1 MRTTMATENNNKTLN
16 VPNKREQSQTCL
28 CYAECKEQSPQG
40 NVPNLRFPEFSGEWT
55 KTKLGDIGT
64 TLIGL
69 TYSPKDVVPS
79 GGTIVLRS
87 SNIKGGLT
95 DYNDIVRVNK
105 KIKESIIT
113 RVDDLLI
120 CARNGSARLI
130 GKNAI
135 LKQEDCGHTFGAF
148 MMVYRAQNNKFV
160 HQLLNTKRYY
170 SQVGE
175 NIGARIN
182 QITTSDLNS
191 FEFYF
196 PQTLNEQNKIA
207 SMLSLLDDRIAT
219 QIKIIEK
226 LESLIRGLITD
237 VNSGRIAKCESVYL
251 RDLLTE
257 QHEKNSNNYAVC
269 SVSVSQGVI
278 NQIDYLGR
286 SFAAKEVLHYNVV
299 NCGDIVYTKSPTGE
313 FPYGIVKRSDITKP
327 VAVSPLYGV
336 YRPIND
342 YVGRY
347 LHLYFKS
354 PINAKNYLHK
364 LIQKGAKN
372 TINITN
378 QHFLDNKILI
388 PEKGWLDKIVNLAAA
403 IEMKIATENKVLQ
416 TLQQQKDYL
425 LSKMFI

>member
-1 MRTTMATENNNKTLN
+1 M
-16 VPNKREQSQTCL
+16 
-28 CYAECKEQSPQG
+28 
-40 NVPNLRFPEFSGEWT
+40 RFPEFSGEWT

-170 SQVGE
+170 AQVGE
-175 NIGARIN
+175 NLGARIN

-207 SMLSLLDDRIAT
+207 SLLSLLDDRIAT
-219 QIKIIEK
+219 QIKIIEDLKK
-226 LESLIRGLITD
+226 LKSAISKHLFSQKPNEWNRLDSLFSKGKAGGTPTST
-237 VNSGRIAKCESVYL
+237 NK
-251 RDLLTE
+251 
-257 QHEKNSNNYAVC
+257 
-269 SVSVSQGVI
+269 
-278 NQIDYLGR
+278 DY
-286 SFAAKEVLHYNVV
+286 YN
-299 NCGDIVYTKSPTGE
+299 GDIPFLS
-313 FPYGIVKRSDITKP
+313 INDITKQGKYIRYTENHLSQSGLDNSSAWIVP
-327 VAVSPLYGV
+327 AHSLIMSMYASVGLVTINEVPIATSQAMFAMQLKDKGLLDYLY
-336 YRPIND
+336 Y
-342 YVGRY
+342 Y
-347 LHLYFKS
+347 LSYFKYRHIHKYLETGTQS
-354 PINAKNYLHK
+354 NINADIVRSIMIPDYGHRHNIEIASTLQSIDAKIDNELSILEQFNKQKNYL
-364 LIQKGAKN
+364 
-372 TINITN
+372 
-378 QHFLDNKILI
+378 
-388 PEKGWLDKIVNLAAA
+388 
-403 IEMKIATENKVLQ
+403 
-416 TLQQQKDYL
+416 
-425 LSKMFI
+425 LSQMFI

>member
-1 MRTTMATENNNKTLN
+1 MATENNNKTLN
-16 VPNKREQSQTCL
+16 VPN
-28 CYAECKEQSPQG
+28 
-40 NVPNLRFPEFSGEWT
+40 LRFPEFSEEWKHVALSEIAARVTRKNKDNASKLPLTISAQYGLVDQISFFNKVVASADMSNYYLLRQGEFAYN
-55 KTKLGDIGT
+55 KS
-64 TLIGL
+64 
-69 TYSPKDVVPS
+69 YSSDYPWGAIKRLDRYPQGALSSLYICFAVNDKVDS
-79 GGTIVLRS
+79 DFAVHYFESSKWHREV
-87 SNIKGGLT
+87 SNIAGEGARNHGLLNIAVGDFFDT
-95 DYNDIVRVNK
+95 KHRLPSSKEEQK
-105 KIKESIIT
+105 KI
-113 RVDDLLI
+113 
-120 CARNGSARLI
+120 AA
-130 GKNAI
+130 
-135 LKQEDCGHTFGAF
+135 
-148 MMVYRAQNNKFV
+148 
-160 HQLLNTKRYY
+160 LLNL
-170 SQVGE
+170 
-175 NIGARIN
+175 
-182 QITTSDLNS
+182 IT
-191 FEFYF
+191 E
-196 PQTLNEQNKIA
+196 
-207 SMLSLLDDRIAT
+207 RIAT

-237 VNSGRIAKCESVYL
+237 VNSGRIAQCKSVYL
-251 RDLLTE
+251 RDLLIE
-257 QHEKNSNNYAVC
+257 QHEKNTNNYEVC
-269 SVSVSQGVI
+269 SVSLSQGVI

-286 SFAAKEVLHYNVV
+286 SFAAKEVLHYSVV

-388 PEKGWLDKIVNLAAA
+388 PEKGWLDKIVKFAAA

-416 TLQQQKDYL
+416 TLQQQKDFL

>member
-1 MRTTMATENNNKTLN
+1 MG
-16 VPNKREQSQTCL
+16 
-28 CYAECKEQSPQG
+28 YAERKEQSPQG
-40 NVPNLRFPEFSGEWT
+40 NVPNLRFPEFSGEWANV
-55 KTKLGDIGT
+55 
-64 TLIGL
+64 TL
-69 TYSPKDVVPS
+69 S
-79 GGTIVLRS
+79 
-87 SNIKGGLT
+87 
-95 DYNDIVRVNK
+95 DIV
-105 KIKESIIT
+105 T
-113 RVDDLLI
+113 RVTRKNKNNESRLPLTISAQYGLVDQISFFNKVVASADMSNYYLLKEGEFAYNKSYSSEYPWGAIKRLDRYPQGALSSLYI
-120 CARNGSARLI
+120 CFGINDNVDSDFLVHYFESSKWHREVSNVAGEGARNHG
-130 GKNAI
+130 
-135 LKQEDCGHTFGAF
+135 
-148 MMVYRAQNNKFV
+148 
-160 HQLLNTKRYY
+160 LLNIA
-170 SQVGE
+170 VGDFF
-175 NIGARIN
+175 NTAHCIPA
-182 QITTSDLNS
+182 TSK
-191 FEFYF
+191 
-196 PQTLNEQNKIA
+196 EQQKIA
-207 SMLSLLDDRIAT
+207 ALLNLITERIAT

-237 VNSGRIAKCESVYL
+237 VNSGRIAQCKSVYL
-251 RDLLTE
+251 RDLLIE
-257 QHEKNSNNYAVC
+257 QHEKNTNNYEVC

-313 FPYGIVKRSDITKP
+313 FPYGIVKRSDIAKP

-342 YVGRY
+342 YVGKY

-354 PINAKNYLHK
+354 PINAKNYLYK

-388 PEKGWLDKIVNLAAA
+388 PEKGWLENIVNFAAA

>member
-1 MRTTMATENNNKTLN
+1 MATENNNKNL
-16 VPNKREQSQTCL
+16 
-28 CYAECKEQSPQG
+28 
-40 NVPNLRFPEFSGEWT
+40 NVPNLRFPEFSGEWEHVALSEIAARVT
-55 KTKLGDIGT
+55 RKNKDNASKLPLTISAQY
-64 TLIGL
+64 GL
-69 TYSPKDVVPS
+69 VDQISFFNKVVASADMSNYYLLQQGEFAYNKSYSSDYPWGAIKRLDRYPQGALSSLYICFAVNNKVDS
-79 GGTIVLRS
+79 DFAVHYFESSKWHREV
-87 SNIKGGLT
+87 SNIAGEGARNHGLLNIAVGDFFDT
-95 DYNDIVRVNK
+95 KHRLPSSKEEQK
-105 KIKESIIT
+105 KI
-113 RVDDLLI
+113 
-120 CARNGSARLI
+120 AA
-130 GKNAI
+130 
-135 LKQEDCGHTFGAF
+135 
-148 MMVYRAQNNKFV
+148 
-160 HQLLNTKRYY
+160 LLNL
-170 SQVGE
+170 
-175 NIGARIN
+175 
-182 QITTSDLNS
+182 IT
-191 FEFYF
+191 E
-196 PQTLNEQNKIA
+196 
-207 SMLSLLDDRIAT
+207 RIAT

-226 LESLIRGLITD
+226 LESLIRGIITD
-237 VNSGRIAKCESVYL
+237 VNSSRLAQCKQVYL

-257 QHEKNSNNYAVC
+257 QHEKNTNNYEVC

-313 FPYGIVKRSDITKP
+313 FPYGIVKRSDINKP

-378 QHFLDNKILI
+378 QHFLDNRILI
-388 PEKGWLDKIVNLAAA
+388 PEKGWLENIANFAATIEAKIV
-403 IEMKIATENKVLQ
+403 TENMVLQ
-416 TLQQQKDYL
+416 ALQAQKYYL

>member
-1 MRTTMATENNNKTLN
+1 MRTTMATENNNKTL
-16 VPNKREQSQTCL
+16 
-28 CYAECKEQSPQG
+28 

-170 SQVGE
+170 AQVGE
-175 NIGARIN
+175 NLGARIN

-219 QIKIIEK
+219 QIKIIEDLK
-226 LESLIRGLITD
+226 KLKSAIRAKVFKQLESSCEFWSEIGNMLQYEQPSKYLVTSTEYSDSYATPVLTANKAFILGYTD
-237 VNSGRIAKCESVYL
+237 EEFGIYNKGECVIFDDFTMDVKYVNFPFKVKSSAIKILTSNSGNDLYFVYEYL
-251 RDLLTE
+251 QNLGLVSEEHKRHYISEIEPIIVACPTFEEQQNISNLL
-257 QHEKNSNNYAVC
+257 
-269 SVSVSQGVI
+269 
-278 NQIDYLGR
+278 R
-286 SFAAKEVLHYNVV
+286 SFDRKIEYANRELTLYN
-299 NCGDIVYTKSPTGE
+299 K
-313 FPYGIVKRSDITKP
+313 
-327 VAVSPLYGV
+327 
-336 YRPIND
+336 
-342 YVGRY
+342 
-347 LHLYFKS
+347 
-354 PINAKNYLHK
+354 
-364 LIQKGAKN
+364 QK
-372 TINITN
+372 
-378 QHFLDNKILI
+378 Q
-388 PEKGWLDKIVNLAAA
+388 
-403 IEMKIATENKVLQ
+403 
-416 TLQQQKDYL
+416 YL
-425 LSKMFI
+425 LSQMFI

>member
-1 MRTTMATENNNKTLN
+1 MSNYYLLRQGEFAYNKSYSSDY
-16 VPNKREQSQTCL
+16 PWGAIKRL
-28 CYAECKEQSPQG
+28 DRYPQG
-40 NVPNLRFPEFSGEWT
+40 ALSSLYICFAVNDKVDSDFAVHYFESSKWHRE
-55 KTKLGDIGT
+55 
-64 TLIGL
+64 
-69 TYSPKDVVPS
+69 V
-79 GGTIVLRS
+79 
-87 SNIKGGLT
+87 SNIAGEGARNHGLLNIAVGDFFDT
-95 DYNDIVRVNK
+95 KHRLPSSKEEQK
-105 KIKESIIT
+105 KI
-113 RVDDLLI
+113 
-120 CARNGSARLI
+120 AA
-130 GKNAI
+130 
-135 LKQEDCGHTFGAF
+135 
-148 MMVYRAQNNKFV
+148 
-160 HQLLNTKRYY
+160 LLNL
-170 SQVGE
+170 
-175 NIGARIN
+175 
-182 QITTSDLNS
+182 IT
-191 FEFYF
+191 E
-196 PQTLNEQNKIA
+196 
-207 SMLSLLDDRIAT
+207 RIAT

-237 VNSGRIAKCESVYL
+237 VNSGRIAQCKSVYL
-251 RDLLTE
+251 RDLLIE
-257 QHEKNSNNYAVC
+257 QHEKNTNNYEVC

-342 YVGRY
+342 YVGKY

-388 PEKGWLDKIVNLAAA
+388 PEKGWLDKIVKFAAA

>member
-1 MRTTMATENNNKTLN
+1 MG
-16 VPNKREQSQTCL
+16 
-28 CYAECKEQSPQG
+28 YAERKEQSPQG
-40 NVPNLRFPEFSGEWT
+40 NVPNLRFPEFSGEWER
-55 KTKLGDIGT
+55 KKLGDIGT

-69 TYSPKDVVPS
+69 TYSPQDVVAS
-79 GGTIVLRS
+79 DGIIVLRS
-87 SNIKGGLT
+87 SNIKGGLLDYT
-95 DYNDIVRVNK
+95 DLVRVNK
-105 KIKESIIT
+105 KIKETIIT
-113 RVDDLLI
+113 RTNDILI

-135 LKQEDCGHTFGAF
+135 LKDSDCGHTFGAF
-148 MMVYRAQNNKFV
+148 MMVYRSEDNPFV
-160 HQLLNTKRYY
+160 HQLLSTKRYY
-170 SQVGE
+170 SQVAE
-175 NIGARIN
+175 NLGARIN

-191 FEFYF
+191 FEFSF
-196 PQTLNEQNKIA
+196 PQSNKEKVKIA

-237 VNSGRIAKCESVYL
+237 VNSGRIAQCKSVYL

-257 QHEKNSNNYAVC
+257 QYEKNTNNYEVC

-388 PEKGWLDKIVNLAAA
+388 PAKGWLENIVNFAAA

>member
-16 VPNKREQSQTCL
+16 VPN
-28 CYAECKEQSPQG
+28 
-40 NVPNLRFPEFSGEWT
+40 LRFPEFSGEWEQYR
-55 KTKLGDIGT
+55 LGNLVEIRSGVSPTGVIDDEGVFPFYKVEQLNNCYINLGT
-64 TLIGL
+64 TPYMTNQSVIPAN
-69 TYSPKDVVPS
+69 SIVFPKRGAAIMTNKIRISSKPCQIDTNLMALSIISSKEFDYKFIYYFIDLYNLSKIADTSTIPQINNIHINPLKIKIPS
-79 GGTIVLRS
+79 ICEQ
-87 SNIKGGLT
+87 
-95 DYNDIVRVNK
+95 K
-105 KIKESIIT
+105 KI
-113 RVDDLLI
+113 
-120 CARNGSARLI
+120 
-130 GKNAI
+130 
-135 LKQEDCGHTFGAF
+135 
-148 MMVYRAQNNKFV
+148 
-160 HQLLNTKRYY
+160 
-170 SQVGE
+170 
-175 NIGARIN
+175 
-182 QITTSDLNS
+182 SD
-191 FEFYF
+191 F
-196 PQTLNEQNKIA
+196 
-207 SMLSLLDDRIAT
+207 LSLLDDRIAT

-237 VNSGRIAKCESVYL
+237 VNSGRIAQCESVYL

-257 QHEKNSNNYAVC
+257 RHEKNTNNYEVC

-336 YRPIND
+336 YHPIND

-347 LHLYFKS
+347 LHLYFKN

-388 PEKGWLDKIVNLAAA
+388 PDKGWLDKVVKFAAA